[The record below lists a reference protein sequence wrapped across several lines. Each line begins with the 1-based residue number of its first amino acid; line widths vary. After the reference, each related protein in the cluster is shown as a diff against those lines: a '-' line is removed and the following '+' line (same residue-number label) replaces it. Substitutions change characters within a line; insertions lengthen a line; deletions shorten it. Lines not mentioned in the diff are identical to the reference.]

1 MAGAGRAGQA
11 TVEAALLLPA
21 VLTLLALLLQPA
33 CLLYTRAV
41 MTATA
46 YELARVVVTSRSS
59 EADLEAFAKR
69 RLAAVPEVPLFH
81 EGGEG
86 AWEIDVEGPSAEGRV
101 AVRIE
106 GRVRPLPL
114 LGALLSAF
122 GEMDGGDV
130 VVRAE
135 AEEALRAEWIGGSYG
150 DWMGMWG

>member
-1 MAGAGRAGQA
+1 
-11 TVEAALLLPA
+11 
-21 VLTLLALLLQPA
+21 
-33 CLLYTRAV
+33 

-59 EADLEAFAKR
+59 EADLEAFALR
-69 RLAAVPEVPLFH
+69 RLAAVPEIPLFH

-86 AWEIDVEGPSAEGRV
+86 AWEIGVEGPGAEGRV

-114 LGALLSAF
+114 LGTLLSAF

-135 AEEALRAEWIGGSYG
+135 AEEALRAEWIGGSYA
-150 DWMGMWG
+150 DWMGMWE